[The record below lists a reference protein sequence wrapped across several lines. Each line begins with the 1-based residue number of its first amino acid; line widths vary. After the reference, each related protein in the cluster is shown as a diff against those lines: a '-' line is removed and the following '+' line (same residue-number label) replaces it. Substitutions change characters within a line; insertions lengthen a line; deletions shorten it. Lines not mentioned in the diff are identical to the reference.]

1 MRRELFNIGGGGG
14 GGGGGKASDA
24 NFNTCGGV
32 LGKCTYTHACA
43 YT

>member
-1 MRRELFNIGGGGG
+1 MRRELFNIGGGGE
-14 GGGGGKASDA
+14 ASDA

-32 LGKCTYTHACA
+32 LEKCTYTHACA